1 VCSGSILSDWL
12 ALVSMSPDSVEA
24 SSETAGRETTK
35 GSSGSGSSRCDPS
48 PAIAAKLGFVQTGE
62 QCSTEDGLELVF
74 ELEA

>member
-1 VCSGSILSDWL
+1 VANGSILSDRL
-12 ALVSMSPDSVEA
+12 ELVSMPPDSVEA
-24 SSETAGRETTK
+24 SRETAGQETTT

-62 QCSTEDGLELVF
+62 QCGTEDGLELVF